1 MMRPIET
8 KLLSGLKKGDHTSF
22 EKIFDLYS
30 KPMYRFSLSYL
41 KSKEAAE
48 DVVQEV
54 FMKIWI
60 NREGI
65 KKDASFHSYLFT
77 IALNAIRK
85 QFNLLSTVNEINHDL
100 LLELSSRKQDFD
112 ERADYQDLLNKLH
125 EFIDR
130 MPEKRKQVFI
140 RKKFEDKSLKLIAEE
155 LQIDPKTVEYHITE
169 AMKFLKK
176 EFENLNLKGMIFFQ
190 LFISNKYL
198 KNLWFCQG
206 IFFFP
211 GYNLQIS

>member
-1 MMRPIET
+1 V
-8 KLLSGLKKGDHTSF
+8 KLLIAQF
-22 EKIFDLYS
+22 
-30 KPMYRFSLSYL
+30 R
-41 KSKEAAE
+41 
-48 DVVQEV
+48 
-54 FMKIWI
+54 
-60 NREGI
+60 
-65 KKDASFHSYLFT
+65 SYLFT

-198 KNLWFCQG
+198 KNL
-206 IFFFP
+206 
-211 GYNLQIS
+211 

>member
-198 KNLWFCQG
+198 KNL
-206 IFFFP
+206 
-211 GYNLQIS
+211 

>member
-176 EFENLNLKGMIFFQ
+176 EFETSIWKAWYSFNFL
-190 LFISNKYL
+190 
-198 KNLWFCQG
+198 
-206 IFFFP
+206 
-211 GYNLQIS
+211 

>member
-85 QFNLLSTVNEINHDL
+85 QFNLLSTVNEIDHDL

-198 KNLWFCQG
+198 KNL
-206 IFFFP
+206 
-211 GYNLQIS
+211 

>member
-65 KKDASFHSYLFT
+65 RKDASFHSYLFT

-198 KNLWFCQG
+198 KNL
-206 IFFFP
+206 
-211 GYNLQIS
+211 

>member
-65 KKDASFHSYLFT
+65 KKDASFHSYL
-77 IALNAIRK
+77 N
-85 QFNLLSTVNEINHDL
+85 
-100 LLELSSRKQDFD
+100 
-112 ERADYQDLLNKLH
+112 
-125 EFIDR
+125 
-130 MPEKRKQVFI
+130 
-140 RKKFEDKSLKLIAEE
+140 
-155 LQIDPKTVEYHITE
+155 
-169 AMKFLKK
+169 
-176 EFENLNLKGMIFFQ
+176 
-190 LFISNKYL
+190 
-198 KNLWFCQG
+198 
-206 IFFFP
+206 
-211 GYNLQIS
+211 

>member
-8 KLLSGLKKGDHTSF
+8 ELLSDLKKGDHSSF

-85 QFNLLSTVNEINHDL
+85 QFNLLSAVNEVKHDL

-112 ERADYQDLLNKLH
+112 ERANYQDLLNKLH

-176 EFENLNLKGMIFFQ
+176 EFEKLNLKGMIFFQ
-190 LFISNKYL
+190 LFIRNKFL
-198 KNLWFCQG
+198 NN
-206 IFFFP
+206 I
-211 GYNLQIS
+211 